1 VDPEIFISHSS
12 TDQKVS
18 RTICTALENRGLA
31 CWISSRDVKPGQNFQ
46 EQIVKAI
53 RAAKIMVL
61 VFTASA
67 NNSNEI
73 KKELALASQ
82 NNLIVIPVR
91 IEDVSPNEAFAY
103 EFATRQWIDL
113 FDNWESSIARL
124 VELIAASLK
133 DQPSGDGIA
142 AVSLG
147 RVAKPVGK
155 SDNAATTA
163 DRHQTPP
170 AKPAMRALP
179 AVIAAACVAVLILA
193 IVVYLKVIRPG
204 APQAT
209 NQPSPSPTV
218 PAVVAQPKAPSQP
231 APPPPRQAEALV
243 PETIPIVSD
252 RVRDNIRKEYMLAPD
267 HKALAI
273 STGPIGFITGQPDDE
288 SAKTAAL
295 DMCQQRADT
304 LKPPRHCDLYAV
316 GTTIVY
322 ARGHAPMPP
331 TPWFRSDPVIE
342 SPVTAQSIPILG
354 DKAKEVIERSF
365 VPGRKPKALAISSS
379 GIFADYSNQDSA
391 DEAAR
396 RSLEVCGG
404 IAGVACMIVAIDDNF
419 VVPVPTTMKAV
430 GFFRPAGVVVI
441 APELRDGVANRLA
454 NAGGWT
460 AVAVGDSGKVGMA
473 INAANEQTAIDGATN
488 DCSKQDRACHVIAI
502 GPFAV
507 EPK

>member
-1 VDPEIFISHSS
+1 MDPEIFISHSS
-12 TDQKVS
+12 TDKKVS

-61 VFTASA
+61 VFTSSA

-124 VELIAASLK
+124 VELIDAALK
-133 DQPSGDGIA
+133 DQPSGAGA
-142 AVSLG
+142 ATLS
-147 RVAKPVGK
+147 VGK
-155 SDNAATTA
+155 VVNAAGQ
-163 DRHQTPP
+163 RSNGRQTSP
-170 AKPAMRALP
+170 AKPASWVLP
-179 AVIAAACVAVLILA
+179 AGIAAAGVAALVIA
-193 IVVYLKVIRPG
+193 GVAYLKIAHPR
-204 APQAT
+204 APQVASQAT
-209 NQPSPSPTV
+209 PLPAV
-218 PAVVAQPKAPSQP
+218 PAVVAPPAPPPQP
-231 APPPPRQAEALV
+231 APPPRHAEALV

-252 RVRDNIRKEYMLAPD
+252 RVRDNIRKEYMPAED

-273 STGPIGFITGQPDDE
+273 SAGPIGFITGQPDDE
-288 SAKTAAL
+288 QAKAAAL
-295 DMCQQRADT
+295 DMCQQRADA
-304 LKPPRHCDLYAV
+304 LKPPRHCELYAV
-316 GTTIVY
+316 GTTVVY
-322 ARGHAPMPP
+322 ARGHPPLPPAP
-331 TPWFRSDPVIE
+331 WYKSDPTIE
-342 SPVTAQSIPILG
+342 RPLVAQDIPLLG
-354 DKAKEVIERSF
+354 DKNKEAIEKAYMQ
-365 VPGRKPKALAISSS
+365 GRKSKALAIAAS
-379 GIFADYSNQDSA
+379 GYFADYYNQDFT

-404 IAGVACMIVAIDDNF
+404 FVGVPCMIVAVDDNF
-419 VVPVPTTMKAV
+419 VVAVPTTMKAV
-430 GFFRPAGVVVI
+430 GFFRAAGATVI
-441 APELRDGVANRLA
+441 APELRDNVAHRLA
-454 NAGGWT
+454 NADGWS
-460 AVAVGDSGKVGMA
+460 AVAAGDSGKVGLA
-473 INAANEQTAIDGATN
+473 VNAANEQAALDGAMS

>member
-1 VDPEIFISHSS
+1 MDPEIFISHSS
-12 TDQKVS
+12 TDKKVS

-61 VFTASA
+61 VFTSSA

-124 VELIAASLK
+124 VELIAAALK
-133 DQPSGDGIA
+133 DQPSVGGA
-142 AVSLG
+142 AGMSLG
-147 RVAKPVGK
+147 RAAKPG
-155 SDNAATTA
+155 DQTGGATAAQ
-163 DRHQTPP
+163 HGTPP
-170 AKPAMRALP
+170 AKPATWALP
-179 AVIAAACVAVLILA
+179 AIIAAGCVAALVVTA
-193 IVVYLKVIRPG
+193 VVYLKVIRPV

-209 NQPSPSPTV
+209 SQPSPSPTV
-218 PAVVAQPKAPSQP
+218 PAVIAQPTPP
-231 APPPPRQAEALV
+231 ARPAPPRQAEALV
-243 PETIPIVSD
+243 PEAIPMVSD
-252 RVRDNIRKEYMLAPD
+252 RVRENIRNEYLPAAD

-273 STGPIGFITGQPDDE
+273 STGPIGLITGQPDDD
-288 SAKTAAL
+288 SAKAAAL
-295 DMCQQRADT
+295 DMCQQRADN
-304 LKPPRHCDLYAV
+304 LKPPRHCELYAV
-316 GTTIVY
+316 GTTVVY
-322 ARGHAPMPP
+322 TRGHPPMPP
-331 TPWFRSDPVIE
+331 TPWFKSDPLIE
-342 SPVTAQSIPILG
+342 RPLIGQDIPLLG
-354 DKAKEVIERSF
+354 DRNKELIEKNF
-365 VPGRKPKALAISSS
+365 LPGRKPKALALSSS
-379 GIFADYSNQDSA
+379 GVFADYIGQDST

-396 RSLEVCGG
+396 RALEVCGG
-404 IAGVACMIVAIDDNF
+404 IAGLACMIVAVDDNF
-419 VVPVPTTMKAV
+419 VVPVPTMMKPV
-430 GFFRPAGVVVI
+430 GFFHPAGATVI
-441 APELRDGVANRLA
+441 APELRDNVAHRLA

-460 AVAVGDSGKVGMA
+460 AVAAGDSGKVGLTVD
-473 INAANEQTAIDGATN
+473 AANEQAALDGAMS